1 MFLAHM
7 PNFLPIEN
15 YSLFDPLPP
24 PKKKK
29 KKIIF
34 AYFLALLFYWWNLIS
49 RGNITVKCNALS
61 LPIFNLTIIYWLEKK

>member
-29 KKIIF
+29 KKKIIF

-49 RGNITVKCNALS
+49 RGNITVSVMLLAYQS
-61 LPIFNLTIIYWLEKK
+61 ST

>member
-15 YSLFDPLPP
+15 YSLFDPPP
-24 PKKKK
+24 KPKKKK
-29 KKIIF
+29 KKFCILPSIT
-34 AYFLALLFYWWNLIS
+34 LLLMKFDFEREYYY
-49 RGNITVKCNALS
+49 KCNALS